1 MLALALP
8 LGAQLPSSA
17 NGMPGRHAIVGVV
30 HDRAGRPVE
39 HAEVL
44 VGTTDLQATS
54 DSTGYFHV
62 ENVDPGR
69 YPVIARRVGYAPCTV
84 DVTLG
89 DQGAVIDFVL
99 VALPPRLAEV
109 MASAVRGGVSGV
121 VQDSSHHPL
130 DGVDVRVLG
139 AGIDVASDS
148 AGAFFAPVHAGH
160 FVLRLER
167 AGYAPRLVSMTIPP
181 DSGREVV
188 IGMAPTTRALTA
200 RQSSAL
206 FDMGERVVRRGPRSK
221 LFTREDL
228 VSMDIKDVDR
238 IAGQV
243 VVHPV
248 DRSCFAVVDGNFS
261 VPIWTIDATDLE
273 MLEVYANDEPSQST
287 FSRSPTPRRP
297 PAHPCPSMYAWSR
310 T

>member
-1 MLALALP
+1 MLP

-17 NGMPGRHAIVGVV
+17 NGTPGRNAIVGVV

-39 HAEVL
+39 NAEIV
-44 VGTTDLQATS
+44 VGTTELHATS

-69 YPVIARRVGYAPCTV
+69 YPVIARRVGYAPRTV
-84 DVTLG
+84 DVTVG
-89 DQGAVIDFVL
+89 DQGAVVDFVL
-99 VALPPRLAEV
+99 VVLPPRLAEV
-109 MASAVRGGVSGV
+109 MTSAVRGGVSGV

-130 DGVDVRVLG
+130 DHVDIRVMGAGVDV
-139 AGIDVASDS
+139 ATDS

-160 FVLRLER
+160 FVLRLQR
-167 AGYAPRLVSMTIPP
+167 DGFAPRLVSVTIPP
-181 DSGREVV
+181 DSGREVA

-206 FDMGERVVRRGPRSK
+206 FDMGERLVRRGPRSK

-228 VSMDIKDVDR
+228 VSMDVKDVDR

-248 DRSCFAVVDGNFS
+248 DRSCYAVVDGGFS
-261 VPIWTIDATDLE
+261 VPIWTLDATDLE
-273 MLEVYANDEPSQST
+273 MLEVYPGNDPSQSN
-287 FSRSPTPRRP
+287 FQRSPTPRRA
-297 PAHPCPSMYAWSR
+297 PASTCPIIYAWSR
-310 T
+310 K